1 MKRGSDRDT
10 PGIAERR
17 QLSTVTPRGGGL
29 SERIF
34 LSGNGPCPARTDKA
48 LFRTSSPRD
57 EVLCGPRAS
66 ASVIERRFFPRVLR
80 A

>member
-48 LFRTSSPRD
+48 LFRTSLQRENGNPSELKPPFSI
-57 EVLCGPRAS
+57 C
-66 ASVIERRFFPRVLR
+66 FC
-80 A
+80 